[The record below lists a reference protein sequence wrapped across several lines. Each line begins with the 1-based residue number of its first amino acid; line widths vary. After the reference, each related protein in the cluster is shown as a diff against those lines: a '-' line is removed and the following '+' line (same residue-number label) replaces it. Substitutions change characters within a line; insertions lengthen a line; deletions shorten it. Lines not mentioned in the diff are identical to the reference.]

1 MRRADSQQGNAKL
14 IYIKSL
20 CKKSLLF
27 VLFTLLQLPNGNM
40 CLVRLRPRANLFSA
54 GLTTSNASTLLMMVK
69 QCLAK
74 RKVKLIDRLK

>member
-1 MRRADSQQGNAKL
+1 EPWESFIVSSRQNVPSSKGK
-14 IYIKSL
+14 
-20 CKKSLLF
+20 
-27 VLFTLLQLPNGNM
+27 LPNDHL

-54 GLTTSNASTLLMMVK
+54 GLTPSNASTLLMMVK